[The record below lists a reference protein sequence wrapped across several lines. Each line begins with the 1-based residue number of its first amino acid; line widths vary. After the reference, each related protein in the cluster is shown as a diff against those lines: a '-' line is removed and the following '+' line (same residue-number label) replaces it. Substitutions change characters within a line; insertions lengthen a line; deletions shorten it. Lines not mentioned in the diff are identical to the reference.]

1 MRKTTK
7 LWSKEIK
14 DLQKKSHIL
23 CSFLGTSENAGMKT
37 LELSSWA
44 WWERKSKEGDVIC
57 ILGQLVAACSPA
69 EPAPRL
75 ACPRERHPS
84 PQVQAA
90 APLWSGSPSFWFPFA
105 RWLLRSRGG
114 AQGLGNSEACQ
125 GKMNPLLVHSI
136 RTRIYGQLGS
146 YLVHC
151 LKHSEWKQLPLLRL
165 CVLQPNHSLCEISVK
180 SMGHWR
186 KRTCKPVSNIFWART
201 RVQIEA
207 RAPPLFESCKSS

>member
-14 DLQKKSHIL
+14 DLPKKSHIL

-114 AQGLGNSEACQ
+114 AQGLGSSEACQ
-125 GKMNPLLVHSI
+125 GKRILSLSTVSEPESTGSSAATWCIVWSTVNESSYPCWDSVFCNLTIPSVRFPWNPWVTGERGHASPSLTFSGP
-136 RTRIYGQLGS
+136 GQ
-146 YLVHC
+146 
-151 LKHSEWKQLPLLRL
+151 
-165 CVLQPNHSLCEISVK
+165 
-180 SMGHWR
+180 
-186 KRTCKPVSNIFWART
+186 
-201 RVQIEA
+201 
-207 RAPPLFESCKSS
+207 ESK